1 MTQPTDPRF
10 DGGYGPVQAPVEPP
24 DDLDDGPRRPLITP
38 LRVTLTIALAAS
50 IGVVV
55 YGLVVRDASQ
65 MPALVVG
72 QFLTGIVF
80 VLLALAGAWAA
91 FSRARDGE
99 GFKALLYALL
109 GGICVLLGAGALA
122 AAIILTLTLRK

>member
-1 MTQPTDPRF
+1 MTQPTDPGF
-10 DGGYGPVQAPVEPP
+10 DGEYGPGQVPIEPP

-99 GFKALLYALL
+99 GLKALLYALL